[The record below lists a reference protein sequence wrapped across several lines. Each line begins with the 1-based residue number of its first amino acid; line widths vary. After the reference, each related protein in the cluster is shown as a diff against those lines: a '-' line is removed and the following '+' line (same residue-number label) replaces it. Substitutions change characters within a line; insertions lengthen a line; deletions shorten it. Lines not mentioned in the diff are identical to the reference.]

1 MFETTLTLPAVSLPE
16 LATLYWAC
24 LIVGGGL
31 LLISSVAGSHADAD
45 VGLDA
50 DVDLGMDVDADL
62 DMDMDVDADLDVD
75 ADVSADADVD
85 AGHVHV
91 GSLAT
96 WFSIRFIVFFMAMF
110 GLVGATLTHL
120 SDHTQGTVL
129 AVSFVAGM
137 LVGQGVHQ
145 LMRKLRRTSGDSTP
159 KPVDYVNKLAR
170 VTIAVSNENKGE
182 IALRV
187 GRSDRYIPALARHA
201 HDTFNPDHQVG
212 VVAYQDGVAEV
223 VSRKEFEFLTDK
235 NSNKATEEG
244 E

>member
-1 MFETTLTLPAVSLPE
+1 MFETTLTLLAVSLPE
-16 LATLYWAC
+16 LAGVYWVC

-31 LLISSVAGSHADAD
+31 VAISTIAGSHADAD

-50 DVDLGMDVDADL
+50 DVDLGMDVDV
-62 DMDMDVDADLDVD
+62 DVDADVDVG

-110 GLVGATLTHL
+110 GAVGVTFTYLTDRT
-120 SDHTQGTVL
+120 SGAVL
-129 AVSFVAGM
+129 AYAMVGGL

-145 LMRKLRRTSGDSTP
+145 LIRKLRRTSGDSTP
-159 KPVDYVNKLAR
+159 KPADYVNKLAR
-170 VTIAVSNENKGE
+170 VTITVTRESKGE
-182 IALRV
+182 VALRV
-187 GRSDRYIPALARHA
+187 GRADRYIPALARHA
-201 HDTFNPDHQVG
+201 HDTFSPDQQVG

-223 VSRKEFEFLTDK
+223 VSRKEYEFLTDK
-235 NSNKATEEG
+235 GSNKDTEEG